1 MSQPTFCTRI
11 FDPGYIYLQAVR
23 QTDEHPALRAMI
35 DDIGYEHLTMV
46 REEDFE
52 KVYPTK
58 TFYHHYKRNIA
69 VIYIMN
75 GTFNCQTFKNGIIDI
90 AFDLIKDNQIA
101 ENFFKAAGNELTVID
116 FFNGK
121 EIKPDY
127 DTARAYAE
135 CVLNTEEEL
144 KQHNETISEYT
155 GRLKSIKQE
164 CKVLYS
170 TNPSVSY
177 KKSINLHEG
186 IVDKYIDYMDMNRNE
201 RENLMYLLT
210 QEELVTNASRFIGD
224 DLFC

>member
-1 MSQPTFCTRI
+1 
-11 FDPGYIYLQAVR
+11 
-23 QTDEHPALRAMI
+23 
-35 DDIGYEHLTMV
+35 
-46 REEDFE
+46 
-52 KVYPTK
+52 
-58 TFYHHYKRNIA
+58 
-69 VIYIMN
+69 MN

-101 ENFFKAAGNELTVID
+101 ENFFKAAGDELTVID

-155 GRLKSIKQE
+155 DRLKAIKQE

>member
-1 MSQPTFCTRI
+1 
-11 FDPGYIYLQAVR
+11 
-23 QTDEHPALRAMI
+23 
-35 DDIGYEHLTMV
+35 
-46 REEDFE
+46 
-52 KVYPTK
+52 
-58 TFYHHYKRNIA
+58 
-69 VIYIMN
+69 MN

-101 ENFFKAAGNELTVID
+101 ENFFKAAGDELTVID

-155 GRLKSIKQE
+155 DRLKSIKQE

-177 KKSINLHEG
+177 KKSINLLISCME
-186 IVDKYIDYMDMNRNE
+186 
-201 RENLMYLLT
+201 T
-210 QEELVTNASRFIGD
+210 AEELFQKNIATTLKAFRLFWLISRAMRVILKCSVPMFM
-224 DLFC
+224 L